1 MINSFGKIFIA
12 MRVFFWAPGRNRQPN
27 FNIIFLWLGSI
38 AIMPGHTSQEK
49 EGPSSIVHVIEVESI
64 ITPVSA
70 QFIIN
75 SIEKAESEG
84 AHCLIIELDTPGGLL
99 ESTRQITKRF
109 LAAEIPIVVYVSPQG
124 SRAASAGVFIAY
136 AAHVAAMAPS
146 TNIGAAHP
154 VNIQGGVDTSSV
166 MNDKVTN
173 DAVAQVK
180 ALAEKRGRNIEWA
193 EKAVRESVSITE
205 QEALDLNV
213 IDFIS
218 PSIDSLLSQIDGME
232 VEVASGETVL
242 KTQNVRIVYRHM
254 NFRYKILEKISNP
267 NVAYILMMLGF
278 YGLFFEL
285 SNPGAIF
292 PGVVGAVCL
301 ILAFFA
307 LQVLPINYAGLL
319 LILVAIVL
327 FIMEVKITSFGLLT
341 IGGIVAMLLGSL
353 MLIEQPPD
361 NFAPVISISITLII
375 TVVALTAAFFIFA
388 FGMAF
393 KTHRKKITTGN
404 EGMVG
409 KNGVAQSKISPEG
422 NVKVHGEIWKATS
435 DILIKKGDRVR
446 IVSVEN
452 LVLKVEKAN

>member
-1 MINSFGKIFIA
+1 
-12 MRVFFWAPGRNRQPN
+12 MRNKKSYLNVL
-27 FNIIFLWLGSI
+27 FLFLGSI
-38 AIMPGHTSQEK
+38 AIMSGHASQEK
-49 EGPSSIVHVIEVESI
+49 AGPQSIVHVIEVESI

-70 QFIIN
+70 EFIT
-75 SIEKAESEG
+75 SAIEKAENEG
-84 AHCLIIELDTPGGLL
+84 VHCLIIELDTPGGLL

-109 LAAEIPIVVYVSPQG
+109 LAADIPIVVYVSPQG
-124 SRAASAGVFIAY
+124 SRAASAGVFITY

-154 VNIQGGVDTSSV
+154 VNIQGGADTSSV

-218 PSIDSLLSQIDGME
+218 PSVDSLLSQIDGME
-232 VEVASGETVL
+232 VELVSREVTL
-242 KTQNVRIVYRHM
+242 KTKNARVIYRQM
-254 NFRYKILEKISNP
+254 NLRYKILEKISNP

-341 IGGIVAMLLGSL
+341 IGGIIAMLLGSL

-361 NFAPVISISITLII
+361 NFAPVISISLTLII

-393 KTHRKKITTGN
+393 RTHHKKVTTGN
-404 EGMVG
+404 EGIVG
-409 KNGVAQSKISPEG
+409 ESGMAQSKISPEG

-435 DILIKKGDRVR
+435 DALIKKGEKVR
-446 IVSVEN
+446 IVSVEG
-452 LVLKVEKAN
+452 LVIKVEKAK

>member
-1 MINSFGKIFIA
+1 MRIRKPFFNLLLLAFGYILSLPSHA
-12 MRVFFWAPGRNRQPN
+12 
-27 FNIIFLWLGSI
+27 
-38 AIMPGHTSQEK
+38 SQE
-49 EGPSSIVHVIEVESI
+49 EATESSIVHVIAVESI

-70 QFIIN
+70 EFITRA
-75 SIEKAESEG
+75 IEKAENEG
-84 AHCLIIELDTPGGLL
+84 VHCLIIELDTPGGLL

-109 LAAEIPIVVYVSPQG
+109 LAADIPIIVYVSPQG
-124 SRAASAGVFIAY
+124 SRAASAGVFITY
-136 AAHVAAMAPS
+136 AAHIAAMAPS

-154 VNIQGGVDTSSV
+154 VNIQGGADTSSV
-166 MNDKVTN
+166 MNDKITN

-205 QEALDLNV
+205 QEAFDLNV

-218 PSIDSLLSQIDGME
+218 PSVDSLLSQIDGME
-232 VEVASGETVL
+232 VELASREATL
-242 KTQNVRIVYRHM
+242 KTRNARVVYRQM
-254 NFRYKILEKISNP
+254 NFRYRILEKISNP

-307 LQVLPINYAGLL
+307 LQVLPVNYAGLL

-327 FIMEVKITSFGLLT
+327 FILEVKITSFGLLT

-361 NFAPVISISITLII
+361 NFAPVISISLTLII

-393 KTHRKKITTGN
+393 RTHRKKITTGN

-409 KNGVAQSKISPEG
+409 ENGVAQSKISPEG

-446 IVSVEN
+446 IVSLEG

>member
-1 MINSFGKIFIA
+1 
-12 MRVFFWAPGRNRQPN
+12 MRKKKAYSK
-27 FNIIFLWLGSI
+27 FLFLTLCYMVS
-38 AIMPGHTSQEK
+38 MTGHASEEEAGERST
-49 EGPSSIVHVIEVESI
+49 VHVLAVESI

-70 QFIIN
+70 EFII
-75 SIEKAESEG
+75 SAIEKAENEG
-84 AHCLIIELDTPGGLL
+84 VHCLIIELDTPGGLL

-109 LAAEIPIVVYVSPQG
+109 LAADIPIVVYVSPQG
-124 SRAASAGVFIAY
+124 SRAASAGVFITY

-154 VNIQGGVDTSSV
+154 VNIQGGADTSSV
-166 MNDKVTN
+166 MNEKVTN

-218 PSIDSLLSQIDGME
+218 PSVDSLLSQMDGME
-232 VEVASGETVL
+232 VELVSREVTL
-242 KTQNVRIVYRHM
+242 KTKNARVIYLKMNLRYR
-254 NFRYKILEKISNP
+254 ILEKISNP

-341 IGGIVAMLLGSL
+341 IGGIIAMLLGSL

-361 NFAPVISISITLII
+361 NFAPVLSISLSLII

-393 KTHRKKITTGN
+393 RTHRKKITTGN
-404 EGMVG
+404 EGIVG
-409 KNGVAQSKISPEG
+409 KSGMAQSKISPEG

-435 DILIKKGDRVR
+435 DALIKKGEKVR
-446 IVSVEN
+446 IVSVEG
-452 LVLKVEKAN
+452 LVLKVEKAK